1 MFKTLLTL
9 ARGRASSAAERLA
22 DDNALA
28 ILDQQM
34 REATQGYDHA
44 RKALALAQAQAERE
58 EARIGGLVGQIGDL
72 ETRVE
77 AALNRGATEMAREG
91 ADAIAALEAD
101 RDAAREAQKGFAAEA
116 GRLRGKVTAL
126 TQRLADLERGRRI
139 ARASDAVGRTRTAA
153 GAGALATV
161 EDAEATLA
169 RLRERQKLADAEA
182 DALDR
187 LDPGGAPRSTAK
199 RMADAGFGPRLK
211 PTADDVLAR
220 IKARRETPPA

>member
-1 MFKTLLTL
+1 M
-9 ARGRASSAAERLA
+9 
-22 DDNALA
+22 
-28 ILDQQM
+28 
-34 REATQGYDHA
+34 
-44 RKALALAQAQAERE
+44 
-58 EARIGGLVGQIGDL
+58 
-72 ETRVE
+72 E

-91 ADAIAALEAD
+91 AEAIAALEAD

-126 TQRLADLERGRRI
+126 TQRLSDLERGRRI
-139 ARASDAVGRTRTAA
+139 ARASDAVGRTRTAT

-187 LDPGGAPRSTAK
+187 LDPTGAPRSTAE